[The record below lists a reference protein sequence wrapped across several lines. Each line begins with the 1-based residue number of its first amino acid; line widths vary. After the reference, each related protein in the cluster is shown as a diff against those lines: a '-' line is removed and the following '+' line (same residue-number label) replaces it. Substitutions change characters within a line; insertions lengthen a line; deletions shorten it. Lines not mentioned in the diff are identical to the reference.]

1 MASHQCSIFSA
12 YLILL
17 ICPVKNG
24 GITITDT
31 TERLL
36 NQYVADAQASPE
48 RSEALVAAFN
58 GAFWL
63 WYQLTRDSDNPDRD
77 ADGTRFMDLIPEFP
91 EQ

>member
-1 MASHQCSIFSA
+1 MIFLEERLFMPEEIYSYQVSI
-12 YLILL
+12 
-17 ICPVKNG
+17 
-24 GITITDT
+24 DT

-48 RSEALVAAFN
+48 RSKALGPAFN

-63 WYQLTRDSDNPDRD
+63 WYQLTRDSDNPDR
-77 ADGTRFMDLIPEFP
+77 TRFMDIIPEFP

>member
-1 MASHQCSIFSA
+1 MDWFLEEVVYAREIYSYQ
-12 YLILL
+12 
-17 ICPVKNG
+17 V
-24 GITITDT
+24 ITDT